1 MEKLERLAG
10 DLKYVMCALLCL
22 ISMVLTGCFALSFG
36 AVNSITDNNTFILWS
51 PILLL
56 AVGIALDLSK
66 YIFWAV
72 HNKKWH
78 QAYKILAV
86 ILMLFSWMASVAFF
100 ITSEDE
106 KIATYRK
113 QTPDYL
119 SYRTQLADL
128 DRNIE
133 AQNQLLKNRLSSRF
147 HDQWDK
153 GEIITQ
159 KIQGL
164 QQQRKALIAKEQS
177 IGIQDA
183 YNHLVSLAFF
193 NAIATMT
200 NIDKNTVRNI
210 FYAILALLIEIC
222 ALGLIGVC
230 RVDKK
235 ATPALAP
242 SPSLLNQNAAPTE
255 QTDNGQLSQI
265 SSEIIEDAETS
276 RLIDDI
282 KQGSVPPVF
291 NQIKSLNYNLSQKAI
306 RQTLQTLKE
315 TGVLKEGARRS
326 LVLA

>member
-1 MEKLERLAG
+1 MEKLEKFTSN
-10 DLKYVMCALLCL
+10 LKYIMCALLCL
-22 ISMVLTGCFALSFG
+22 ISMVLTGCFALSFS
-36 AVNSITDNNTFILWS
+36 AVNSSTGNSAFILWS

-72 HNKKWH
+72 HNMKWH
-78 QAYKILAV
+78 QAYKLLAV

-106 KIATYRK
+106 KISSYRK
-113 QTPDYL
+113 QTVEYL
-119 SYRTQLADL
+119 TYQTQLADL

-133 AQNQLLKNRLSSRF
+133 AQNQLLNNRLSSRF

-159 KIQGL
+159 DIQAL

-177 IGIQDA
+177 IGIREA

-200 NIDKNTVRNI
+200 NIDNNTVRNI

-230 RVDKK
+230 RIEKK
-235 ATPALAP
+235 TLPSVVP
-242 SPSLLNQNAAPTE
+242 SPSLVL
-255 QTDNGQLSQI
+255 QTSEPIDQMDNSQLIQDSP
-265 SSEIIEDAETS
+265 EIIENIETS
-276 RLIDDI
+276 RLIEDI

-291 NQIKSLNYNLSQKAI
+291 NQIKAMNYNLSQKDI
-306 RQTLQTLKE
+306 RLTLQTLKE
-315 TGVLKEGARRS
+315 TGILKEGARRS

>member
-10 DLKYVMCALLCL
+10 DLKYVMCTLLCL

-36 AVNSITDNNTFILWS
+36 AVNSNTGNNALNLWS

-78 QAYKILAV
+78 QAYKLLAV

-113 QTPDYL
+113 QTADYL
-119 SYRTQLADL
+119 SYQTQLADL

-159 KIQGL
+159 EIQGL

-193 NAIATMT
+193 NAIAKMT

-235 ATPALAP
+235 VTPAIAP
-242 SPSLLNQNAAPTE
+242 SPSLLNQNSAPTE
-255 QTDNGQLSQI
+255 QTDDARLNQDSP
-265 SSEIIEDAETS
+265 EIVEDAETS
-276 RLIDDI
+276 RLIEDI